1 MEKSRHDLW
10 LLIAFNRLQGAR
22 STVCSILCRS
32 KTRRATSFSSWPRTR
47 TSPTR
52 RTFSCVSCK
61 IVVSSSQASLLNS
74 VSDETIFLWNAFRS
88 TSLMNCIPK
97 YTSTGPYIGYGLNVS
112 RTYFFQTCLTFRA
125 SYTTAATRYTLHAPA
140 MQCYCKAFWK
150 KKKKHSEY
158 AARNVNQANNCFQ
171 QFALFLFKREILNN
185 NCTCCL
191 EKSIRMER
199 ILYYL
204 RTVFL
209 SLFLSK
215 RETII
220 LGLRR
225 RRRRRT
231 HRQRNDQWR
240 KVIIPNKSRVAF
252 FFFFLIIEVTHT
264 YTRALFPPPFF

>member
-1 MEKSRHDLW
+1 MPPTPPRLHATRTCNAML
-10 LLIAFNRLQGAR
+10 LQG
-22 STVCSILCRS
+22 IL
-32 KTRRATSFSSWPRTR
+32 
-47 TSPTR
+47 
-52 RTFSCVSCK
+52 
-61 IVVSSSQASLLNS
+61 
-74 VSDETIFLWNAFRS
+74 
-88 TSLMNCIPK
+88 
-97 YTSTGPYIGYGLNVS
+97 
-112 RTYFFQTCLTFRA
+112 
-125 SYTTAATRYTLHAPA
+125 
-140 MQCYCKAFWK
+140 

-191 EKSIRMER
+191 EKSIRMEH

-231 HRQRNDQWR
+231 HRQRNDQRR

-264 YTRALFPPPFF
+264 YTRALFLPPFFSRTSRSTV

>member
-1 MEKSRHDLW
+1 MPPTPPRLHATRTCNAML
-10 LLIAFNRLQGAR
+10 LQG
-22 STVCSILCRS
+22 IL
-32 KTRRATSFSSWPRTR
+32 
-47 TSPTR
+47 
-52 RTFSCVSCK
+52 
-61 IVVSSSQASLLNS
+61 
-74 VSDETIFLWNAFRS
+74 
-88 TSLMNCIPK
+88 
-97 YTSTGPYIGYGLNVS
+97 
-112 RTYFFQTCLTFRA
+112 
-125 SYTTAATRYTLHAPA
+125 
-140 MQCYCKAFWK
+140 

-225 RRRRRT
+225 RRRRRRT
-231 HRQRNDQWR
+231 HRQRNDQRR

-252 FFFFLIIEVTHT
+252 FFFFFDNRGYTHVH
-264 YTRALFPPPFF
+264 TRTFSSPLFLVAHHVVQFKKHWEESDVYD

>member
-1 MEKSRHDLW
+1 MPPTPP
-10 LLIAFNRLQGAR
+10 RLH
-22 STVCSILCRS
+22 
-32 KTRRATSFSSWPRTR
+32 
-47 TSPTR
+47 
-52 RTFSCVSCK
+52 
-61 IVVSSSQASLLNS
+61 
-74 VSDETIFLWNAFRS
+74 
-88 TSLMNCIPK
+88 
-97 YTSTGPYIGYGLNVS
+97 
-112 RTYFFQTCLTFRA
+112 
-125 SYTTAATRYTLHAPA
+125 ATRYTHL
-140 MQCYCKAFWK
+140 QCNVIARHSEK

-231 HRQRNDQWR
+231 HRQRNDQRR

-252 FFFFLIIEVTHT
+252 FFFFDNRGYTHVH
-264 YTRALFPPPFF
+264 TRTFSSPLFLVAHHVVQFKKHWEESDVYD